1 MVTPVSPVEPQR
13 VNGLEFDRM
22 INPSKIDT
30 LGVTGTHCTGSPL
43 RAEPPADSVE
53 KFNKLM
59 SETPETRQAAGGNGT
74 NAPAKDSKTIIKE
87 YTDNLKKI
95 WGNAEFQ
102 RKKNEAFPGGKV
114 TDEQYGTYLFNI
126 EQSVLQGVQRLQD
139 DFKEQLKENQL

>member
-1 MVTPVSPVEPQR
+1 MVTPILPIDQQR
-13 VNGLEFDRM
+13 VTGLEFDRM
-22 INPSKIDT
+22 INSTKIDT
-30 LGVTGTHCTGSPL
+30 LGVTGAPGAGSPL
-43 RAEPPADSVE
+43 RAEPPAADVE
-53 KFNKLM
+53 KFNNLM
-59 SETPETRQAAGGNGT
+59 AGTPETRQATGGNGT

-139 DFKEQLKENQL
+139 NFKDQLKENQL